1 MCVVVTGAEVSCV
14 FTVPHTA
21 SATTKVEAYVCS
33 IPLRVGLKVKMHHMD
48 HLGMKQQHTKSPFV
62 QLSKLDRVRRRMR
75 NKSSLNF
82 GPQHLKNE
90 F

>member
-21 SATTKVEAYVCS
+21 SATTKGEAYVCS